1 MTRQEIEQKV
11 TNFLIEDFEI
21 EPELIRQ
28 DALLKADLGIDSL
41 DFVDIVVIVEREFG
55 FKPQAVELKQ
65 AGVPRVSASELGQDT
80 RRLLRLYRA
89 ESVSGK

>member
-28 DALLKADLGIDSL
+28 DALLKVDLGIDSL

-55 FKPQAVELKQ
+55 FKPQAPELKQ
-65 AGVPRVSASELGQDT
+65 AKT
-80 RRLLRLYRA
+80 LLDFCDYI
-89 ESVSGK
+89 EQHV